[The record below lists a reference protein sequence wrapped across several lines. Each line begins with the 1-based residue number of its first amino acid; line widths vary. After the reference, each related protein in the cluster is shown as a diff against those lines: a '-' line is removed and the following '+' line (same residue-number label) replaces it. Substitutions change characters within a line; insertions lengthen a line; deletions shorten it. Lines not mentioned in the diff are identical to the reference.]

1 MNTVIGL
8 VLVLGACIVG
18 FTLSGGNLLA
28 LFQPYELLIIGG
40 AAFGAMVMSNPMSVT
55 VGVLKSAGS
64 LLKPSPY
71 KKGLY
76 LELLALLFD
85 IFNKSILEFS
95 IFGSFSNYCI

>member
-40 AAFGAMVMSNPMSVT
+40 AARRHGQRRT
-55 VGVLKSAGS
+55 R
-64 LLKPSPY
+64 
-71 KKGLY
+71 
-76 LELLALLFD
+76 
-85 IFNKSILEFS
+85 
-95 IFGSFSNYCI
+95 